1 MAKTRR
7 IKGIGK
13 HKRTDPTR
21 KESPKGIGLSNGIK
35 GKRPNWDEY
44 FLEVAKLVSTRSTCL
59 RRQVGAVAVRDKRI
73 LATGYNGAPSG
84 LAHCTDI
91 GCIRE
96 KLNIP
101 SGQRQELCR
110 GLHGE
115 QNVINQAV
123 IHNVDLKDSIFYVTN
138 QPCVTC
144 TKMLISV
151 GVKEIVILDGYPD
164 KLARRMLKEAGIKIR
179 RVKNQKSKLQS
190 KI

>member
-1 MAKTRR
+1 MIKTKPKSRR
-7 IKGIGK
+7 PG
-13 HKRTDPTR
+13 
-21 KESPKGIGLSNGIK
+21 
-35 GKRPNWDEY
+35 WDEY
-44 FLEVAKLVSTRSTCL
+44 FLEMAQLVSKRSTCL

-84 LAHCTDI
+84 LAHCADV
-91 GCIRE
+91 GCIRQ
-96 KLNIP
+96 KLSIP

-115 QNVINQAV
+115 QNVIIQAV
-123 IHNVDLKDSIFYVTN
+123 IHKVDLKGSTLYVTN

-164 KLARRMLKEAGIKIR
+164 ELARQMLKEAGIKIR
-179 RVKNQKSKLQS
+179 KRKVK
-190 KI
+190 